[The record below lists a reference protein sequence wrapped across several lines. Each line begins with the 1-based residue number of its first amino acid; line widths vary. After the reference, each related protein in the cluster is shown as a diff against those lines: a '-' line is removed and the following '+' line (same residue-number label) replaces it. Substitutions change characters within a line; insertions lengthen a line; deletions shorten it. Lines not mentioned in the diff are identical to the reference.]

1 MLGPREANQHFNA
14 RLTWKKIREKLKD
27 EMEQQ
32 NRRFQIMVNSLVTEN
47 VDLKMRVQTAEQKL
61 SNVEKSLAD
70 LRKEIEGL
78 MTQN

>member
-1 MLGPREANQHFNA
+1 ML
-14 RLTWKKIREKLKD
+14 
-27 EMEQQ
+27 
-32 NRRFQIMVNSLVTEN
+32 NSLVTEN